1 MFEGNHCY
9 EMYLIQYQR
18 TVKFKVNVLTSDG
31 VVTATEC
38 GTGAKI
44 IFGEYQLLKKE
55 YSTLIEF
62 DCADCQ

>member
-31 VVTATEC
+31 
-38 GTGAKI
+38 
-44 IFGEYQLLKKE
+44 EYQLLKKE